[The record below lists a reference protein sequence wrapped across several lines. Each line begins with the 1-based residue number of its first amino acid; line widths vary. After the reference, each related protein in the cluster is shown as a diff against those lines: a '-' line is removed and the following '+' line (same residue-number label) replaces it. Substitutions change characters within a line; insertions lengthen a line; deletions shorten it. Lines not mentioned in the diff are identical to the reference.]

1 MKKGNL
7 FIVIIL
13 TFILSIN
20 AFSQNASLGVKG
32 GLNLSNMI
40 VKNDDETLSDDF
52 KMLAGFHVYPFLEYS
67 FSDIFAIDAGLN
79 FQSRGYSIIEDNF
92 KLRFTTLYLDIPINA
107 KFNFDLG
114 SVKLFCN
121 VGPYVAFGIG
131 GTVYT
136 KTTIGNYTT
145 TARRDID
152 WGDDLKSTDYGLN
165 IGVGLDINNFIVGL
179 NYGWGIANLST
190 IDDDHNKANNYVLSI
205 SLGYKFDL

>member
-1 MKKGNL
+1 MKKINL
-7 FIVIIL
+7 VIFL

-20 AFSQNASLGVKG
+20 AFSQNVSLGAKG

-52 KMLAGFHVYPFLEYS
+52 KMLAGFHVYPFIEYS
-67 FSDIFAIDAGLN
+67 FSDLLAIDAGLN
-79 FQSRGYSIIEDNF
+79 FQSRGYSIIEDYF
-92 KLRFTTLYLDIPINA
+92 KLRFTSLYLDIPVNV

-114 SVKLFCN
+114 NVKLFCN

-131 GTVYT
+131 GKIYT
-136 KTTIGNYTT
+136 ETTIGTYTT

-152 WGDDLKSTDYGLN
+152 WGDDLKSTDFGLN

-190 IDDDHNKANNYVLSI
+190 ISVDNTRTNNYVLGISI
-205 SLGYKFDL
+205 GYKFDL

>member
-1 MKKGNL
+1 
-7 FIVIIL
+7 
-13 TFILSIN
+13 
-20 AFSQNASLGVKG
+20 
-32 GLNLSNMI
+32 
-40 VKNDDETLSDDF
+40 
-52 KMLAGFHVYPFLEYS
+52 MLAGFHVYPFIEYS
-67 FSDIFAIDAGLN
+67 FSDLFAIDAGLN

-92 KLRFTTLYLDIPINA
+92 KRRFTSLYIDIPINA

>member
-1 MKKGNL
+1 MKKINL
-7 FIVIIL
+7 VIVIIL
-13 TFILSIN
+13 SFILSID
-20 AFSQNASLGVKG
+20 AFSQNLSLGAKG

-40 VKNDDETLSDDF
+40 VKYDDETLSDDF
-52 KMLAGFHVYPFLEYS
+52 KMLAGFHVYPFVEYS
-67 FSDIFAIDAGLN
+67 FSDLFAIDAGLN
-79 FQSRGYSIIEDNF
+79 FQSRGYSFEGDIV
-92 KLRFTTLYLDIPINA
+92 KGRYTTLYLDIPINA

-136 KTTIGNYTT
+136 ETNIGSLTT

-152 WGDDLKSTDYGLN
+152 WGDDLKSTDFGLN

-179 NYGWGIANLST
+179 NYGGGIANLYN
-190 IDDDHNKANNYVLSI
+190 IHDYDNRAYNYVLSLSI
-205 SLGYKFDL
+205 GYKFNL